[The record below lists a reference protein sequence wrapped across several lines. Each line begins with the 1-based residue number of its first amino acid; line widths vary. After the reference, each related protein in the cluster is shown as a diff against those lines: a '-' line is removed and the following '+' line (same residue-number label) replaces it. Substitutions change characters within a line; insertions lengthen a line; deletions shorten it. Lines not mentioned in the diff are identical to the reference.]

1 MEAALLHPPRPTFW
15 PRPRRRATEAD
26 VHSALASLDSTDENT
41 RTVTRHDKVALT
53 GETSTETVGRRTVK
67 KMSWRLLPLLGLG
80 YGIAYMDRTN
90 ISYAALQMN
99 QDLGFNATVY
109 GLGGGLFFLSYALL
123 EVPSNLMLMHF
134 GARRWLARIM
144 LTWGVLAAGMMMVK
158 TPVQFYVMRFLLGAA
173 EAGFFPGVVF
183 FLMHWFPAYER
194 GRAISRFYVALPL
207 SMAVMGVTAGALL
220 NLQGYLRLAGW
231 QWLFLIEG
239 LPAVVL
245 GMAYLALLPNRPAE
259 ARWLT
264 PAERSWIESRLAADR
279 VTPGVSPDHGVLR
292 ALLDSRVVLL
302 GVANVFVIGGNY
314 AFSLS
319 APTVLIEATHLD
331 VTRVGLL
338 MAAVAAFGAVG
349 MIAAGWYS
357 DCQRERHLHLIVYLL
372 VLAGAYGAMWLSPPP
387 RLFALS
393 YAVSVIS
400 FMATQAVYFS
410 IPSDVLRGRSA
421 AAGIAAIIS
430 IGMVGSFIGPY
441 AWGLAKDFTGNYRAG
456 LLALAAAYACA
467 ATIILILHRN
477 ARVGQSAT
485 LPATP
490 VVS

>member
-1 MEAALLHPPRPTFW
+1 MTAQDSLI
-15 PRPRRRATEAD
+15 RATEI
-26 VHSALASLDSTDENT
+26 
-41 RTVTRHDKVALT
+41 
-53 GETSTETVGRRTVK
+53 STETVGRRTLK
-67 KMSWRLLPLLGLG
+67 KISWRLLPLLGLG

-99 QDLGFNATVY
+99 QDLGFSATIY

-123 EVPSNLMLMHF
+123 EVPSNLMLMRF

-144 LTWGVLAAGMMMVK
+144 LTWGVLAAGMMLVK
-158 TPVQFYVMRFLLGAA
+158 TPAQFYAMRFLLGAA

-183 FLMHWFPAYER
+183 FLMYWFPAYER

-207 SMAVMGVTAGALL
+207 SMVVMGVVASALL
-220 NLQGYLRLAGW
+220 NMHGHLRLAGW
-231 QWLFLIEG
+231 QWLFLVEG

-245 GMAYLALLPNRPAE
+245 GVAFLALLPNRPAE
-259 ARWLT
+259 AKWLT
-264 PAERSWIESRLAADR
+264 LAERSWIENRLAADR
-279 VTPGVSPDHGVLR
+279 VAPGVSPDHGVLR
-292 ALLDSRVVLL
+292 ALRDSRVVLL

-319 APTVLIEATHLD
+319 APTLLIDATHLD
-331 VTRVGLL
+331 ATRASLL
-338 MAAVAAFGAVG
+338 TAAAAALGAVG

-357 DCQRERHLHLIVYLL
+357 DRRRERHLHLIVYML

-387 RLFALS
+387 WLFALS
-393 YAVSVIS
+393 YAVSVVS

-421 AAGIAAIIS
+421 AAGIAAIGS

-441 AWGLAKDFTGNYRAG
+441 AWGLSKDFTGTYRAG
-456 LLALAAAYACA
+456 LLALAAAYLCA
-467 ATIILILHRN
+467 TAIIVILRRN
-477 ARVGQSAT
+477 ARIEQSAT
-485 LPATP
+485 RLATT